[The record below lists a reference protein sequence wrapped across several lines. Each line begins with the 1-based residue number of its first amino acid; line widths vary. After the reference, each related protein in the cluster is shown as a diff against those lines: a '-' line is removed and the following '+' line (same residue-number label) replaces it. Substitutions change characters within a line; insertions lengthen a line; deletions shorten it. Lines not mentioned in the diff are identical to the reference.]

1 MDSKKLV
8 KVIKTI
14 VEAEVAKKHEAF
26 LTKTFPKILE
36 EEVSRRINSIGSKE
50 NLSLS
55 TISEELDPF
64 EKVNEVLEKERAKQP
79 QKHFTRNE
87 KINEVLNNTKPFT
100 KEQRAGGTATK
111 SVLDNLP
118 QQPVNEGMDK
128 TVSFDS
134 TDVAMGGG
142 VPPNL
147 QHSMAAKMGY
157 GDIPTQGSRKG
168 GLGVS
173 TGLAGLDRILN
184 RDNSALVKKFKK

>member
-36 EEVSRRINSIGSKE
+36 EEVSRRINSIGGGE

-55 TISEELDPF
+55 TISEDIDPF
-64 EKVNEVLEKERAKQP
+64 TKVDEVLKQERAKQP
-79 QKHFTRNE
+79 QKRFTRNE

-100 KEQRAGGTATK
+100 KEQKAGGASAK

-118 QQPVNEGMDK
+118 QQTVNEGMDK

-157 GDIPTQGSRKG
+157 GDMPSQGSRKG